1 MIKGVV
7 PIFPYG
13 CSWDITTIHNCRFQN
28 IMHHDQFMD
37 GACEIYEGMHG
48 KRSVAN
54 SVCMSYYQQ
63 LVFDFLSHL
72 WPLSWVHTQ
81 TSFCC
86 FSCVS
91 YELGGSIRLLLMNI
105 VPVKSLLSS
114 ELYTVNCGM
123 DLSNSSTY
131 YILNQNEQDMDAE
144 PDWSTRLALA
154 RSSWQQNWRPN
165 SKTWHQEQVCNQ
177 QAVFFHYC
185 DVAWVVIIPQ

>member
-1 MIKGVV
+1 MQVFKNLFLLFRPSNYTPLCLALLMIKGVV

-13 CSWDITTIHNCRFQN
+13 CSWDITTIRNCRFQN

-48 KRSVAN
+48 KQWVAN
-54 SVCMSYYQQ
+54 SVWMSYYQQ

-91 YELGGSIRLLLMNI
+91 YELGGSVRLLLMNI

-114 ELYTVNCGM
+114 ELCTVNCGM

-131 YILNQNEQDMDAE
+131 YLIRT
-144 PDWSTRLALA
+144 SR
-154 RSSWQQNWRPN
+154 
-165 SKTWHQEQVCNQ
+165 TWMPSRTDPHG
-177 QAVFFHYC
+177 
-185 DVAWVVIIPQ
+185 WP